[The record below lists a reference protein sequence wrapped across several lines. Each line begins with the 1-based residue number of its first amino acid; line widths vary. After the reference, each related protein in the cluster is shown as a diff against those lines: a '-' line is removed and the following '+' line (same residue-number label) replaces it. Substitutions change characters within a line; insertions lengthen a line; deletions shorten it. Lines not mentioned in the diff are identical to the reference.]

1 VRFELELKKE
11 AAALAAGELL
21 GMVSNGSPESFAVV
35 ALGWVRRFVDFVDTE
50 SDENASRQTLL
61 PFWETFV
68 QGAEKVVV
76 TLAGT
81 VQRTVE
87 QYQEWL
93 VKQAAPAIAV
103 MVYAFG
109 VKGLRE
115 IAGKGAWRLKP
126 RHLEALRLHR
136 SAVGLGA

>member
-1 VRFELELKKE
+1 
-11 AAALAAGELL
+11 
-21 GMVSNGSPESFAVV
+21 V